1 MPLLVAKLNGQLITL
16 ANQYPRENLLKMR
29 RKNEFLCPQCHESLV
44 LKVGR
49 IKIPHFSHK
58 ADSRCASLFA
68 EGESQ
73 THLLGKLQLFEHLS
87 KIGGKTTLEAYI
99 PELMQRPDV
108 LFEDNELKYAIE
120 FQCSTIDAEL
130 FTARTNGYN
139 RAGIMPVWILNTP
152 YKQPFLK
159 NSIVK
164 ITINAFQKLF
174 ITQHRDNRYLVTY
187 HPSDKN
193 FLYFSNLQFIQN
205 NTYLA
210 YVQVLPLHQQKIPLY
225 TPTNLSFA
233 KFRQQMLGYF
243 SHREN
248 YLLRK
253 LQHSKLGVRDPLLRS
268 IYELRLN
275 RLQLPI
281 FLGVPTKNVYCI
293 PASAVI
299 WQTALFYFAKLNT
312 TLITQFT
319 TEQLANFLRWME
331 FEQSDEAL
339 SALFYYIEWLNG
351 IGIHEIQGGI
361 SKDKI
366 IEALFSH
373 LVAK

>member
-1 MPLLVAKLNGQLITL
+1 MPLLVAKINGQLMTL
-16 ANQYPRENLLKMR
+16 TNQYPRETLLEMR

-44 LKVGR
+44 LRVGR

-58 ADSRCASLFA
+58 ADSMCTSLFA

-87 KIGGKTTLEAYI
+87 KLSGTTTLEAYI

-108 LFEDNELKYAIE
+108 LFEDNGLKYAIE
-120 FQCSTIDAEL
+120 FQCSTIDTER

-139 RAGIMPVWILNTP
+139 RAGIIPVWILNTP
-152 YKQPFLK
+152 FKQSFLK

-174 ITQHRDNRYLVTY
+174 INRHRDNQYLVTY
-187 HPSDKN
+187 QPSEKT

-210 YVQVLPLHQQKIPLY
+210 YVQVLPLHQQKLPLY
-225 TPTNLSFA
+225 TPTNLPFA
-233 KFRQQMLGYF
+233 KFRQQMLAYF

-248 YLLRK
+248 YLIRK
-253 LQHSKLGVRDPLLRS
+253 IQHSKLGVRDPLLRS

-275 RLQLPI
+275 RLQLPL
-281 FLGVPTKNVYCI
+281 FLGVPTKNVHQI
-293 PASAVI
+293 LAATVI
-299 WQTALFYFAKLNT
+299 WQTALFYYAKLNT
-312 TLITQFT
+312 TVITQLT
-319 TEQLANFLRWME
+319 TAQLAHFLRWME
-331 FEQSDEAL
+331 YEQNDEAL
-339 SALFYYIEWLNG
+339 MALFYYIEWLKG
-351 IGIHEIQGGI
+351 VGIHEIQGDI

-366 IEALFSH
+366 IEALFLH